1 MGNTYLILG
10 ASSEVGMAYIE
21 KLKNNTDPKTII
33 ACYRTESDAFKAVCG
48 SFGNKQEQTCGQIG
62 ENMQEQNC
70 GKFDENGQD
79 TATGQTGNTKIIKK
93 QVDLANPVSVK
104 AMAEGLVA
112 EGVCPTHILHLA
124 ASNYDFMKIKKWDG
138 TKARKDMEVTY
149 FSFAEICS
157 AFLPLMSKAGYG
169 KVVAVLSS
177 VTLGVPPKFMSH
189 YTACKYA
196 LLGYL
201 KGAAA
206 EYAGKGININ
216 GISPGMMDTKFLSAV
231 DERILEMTKENS
243 HMQRLCEVGETVAAI
258 EFLMSDA
265 ASYMNGANLNLS
277 GGEYMP

>member
-21 KLKNNTDPKTII
+21 KLKKYSDPKTII
-33 ACYRTESDAFKAVCG
+33 ACYRTESDALGAVCG
-48 SFGNKQEQTCGQIG
+48 SLGNGQEQTCGQS
-62 ENMQEQNC
+62 
-70 GKFDENGQD
+70 DENGHD
-79 TATGQTGNTKIIKK
+79 MAAGQTGDTKIIKK
-93 QVDLANPVSVK
+93 QVDLADPVSVK
-104 AMAEGLVA
+104 AMIEGLLA

-124 ASNYDFMKIKKWDG
+124 ASNYDFMKIKIWDG
-138 TKARKDMEVTY
+138 TKARKDMEVTF

-231 DERILEMTKENS
+231 DERILEMTKENAP
-243 HMQRLCEVGETVAAI
+243 MKRLCEVGETVAAI

-265 ASYMNGANLNLS
+265 ASYMSGANLNLS